1 MKRYEAL
8 AEEIAQSIRGGVMKL
23 GDRLPSVRQAS
34 ISRGVS
40 PSTVFEAYYLLEA
53 RGLIRARE
61 RSGYYVIAGAKKQ
74 LPEPDVASRPDE
86 ESTQVDVSQ
95 LVFEILESARTRDV
109 VPFGSAFPSPMLF
122 PLPRLAKSM
131 ASSVQNMDPWS
142 TVDDITPGNAA
153 LRRQIALR
161 YLADGVHI
169 HTDEIVIT
177 NGALEALNLCLQAV
191 TRPGDAVLIES
202 PTFYAALQALERH
215 DLKAVQ
221 VPTHPREGID
231 LDALRQALERHRPK
245 ACWLMTNFQNPLG
258 SLMSDEKK
266 KAVVDLL
273 ASHDVPL
280 IEDDVY
286 GELYF
291 GSKRPFPAKAFDKKN
306 LVMHCS
312 SFSKCLAPGYRVG
325 WAVPGRFTRD
335 VTRLKL
341 TSTLSASAPAQA
353 ALADYLA
360 KGGYD
365 KHLRQLRHVLS
376 VQQSAMIQAVVR
388 HFPRGTK
395 ATRPD
400 GGYFLWIELPRDINS
415 LELHRQALSLGIS
428 VAPGPMFSARRE
440 FRNCLRLNYGHPW
453 DARTEAAVATL
464 GRLIAAHVDSDPSIP
479 GSGLTS
485 YSSSIGFS
493 SEDRTD
499 AIDENGR

>member
-1 MKRYEAL
+1 
-8 AEEIAQSIRGGVMKL
+8 MKL

-34 ISRGVS
+34 SSRGVS

-61 RSGYYVIAGAKKQ
+61 RSGYYVIAGAKKL

-86 ESTQVDVSQ
+86 ESMQVDVSQ

-202 PTFYAALQALERH
+202 PTFYAALQALERL

-231 LDALRQALERHRPK
+231 LDALELALDRHQPK

-266 KAVVDLL
+266 KAVVELL

-291 GSKRPFPAKAFDKKN
+291 GSRRPLPAKAFDKKGV
-306 LVMHCS
+306 VMHCS

-325 WAVPGRFTRD
+325 WAVPGRFTRN
-335 VTRLKL
+335 VTHLKL
-341 TSTLSASAPAQA
+341 ISTLSASAPAQA

-365 KHLRQLRHVLS
+365 KHLRHLRHVLS

-395 ATRPD
+395 ATSPD
-400 GGYFLWIELPRDINS
+400 GGYFLWIELPSDVNS

-453 DARTEAAVATL
+453 DARTEAAIATL
-464 GRLIAAHVDSDPSIP
+464 GRLIAANVDSDRPILK
-479 GSGLTS
+479 SGPTS
-485 YSSSIGFS
+485 YGKSVAFS
-493 SEDRTD
+493 TEEHTVEINKNDR
-499 AIDENGR
+499 